1 MTSRPHFPR
10 SFGVTSV
17 CNASAVLIVTGAKS
31 QVTSVASLR
40 TRPVCLP
47 LKTTFGLCHPLICDF
62 VSVPAPFPVFSASWK
77 VFTIRDRQIPAPALI
92 SSDPSKTRKKCLLTQ
107 IQERTISAVAEC
119 SCLCFSPVCS
129 TGKQPGQCFPGTNYT
144 KFSEASGD
152 LIPTDFTGCLN
163 LFVSV
168 GLSI

>member
-47 LKTTFGLCHPLICDF
+47 LKTTFGLCHPLICDLCLYLLRSQYF
-62 VSVPAPFPVFSASWK
+62 QQVEKYS
-77 VFTIRDRQIPAPALI
+77 
-92 SSDPSKTRKKCLLTQ
+92 PSL
-107 IQERTISAVAEC
+107 
-119 SCLCFSPVCS
+119 SPVDAC
-129 TGKQPGQCFPGTNYT
+129 PV
-144 KFSEASGD
+144 SG
-152 LIPTDFTGCLN
+152 
-163 LFVSV
+163 LF
-168 GLSI
+168 